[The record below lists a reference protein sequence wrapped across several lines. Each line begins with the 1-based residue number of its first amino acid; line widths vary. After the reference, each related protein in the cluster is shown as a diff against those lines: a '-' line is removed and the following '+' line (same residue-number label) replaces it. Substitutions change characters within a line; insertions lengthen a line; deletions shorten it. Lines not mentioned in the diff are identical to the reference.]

1 MNKIPAFVFSEKRFS
16 LLRRLLSYMLLL
28 VLFAALLLWSC
39 QAIFGQFATTYDS
52 TRQLL
57 STHLDYYE
65 LHVKE
70 HYERLAADGI
80 SLSKEFGE
88 KIDDFLRSGSL
99 AFDDLTDRP
108 DTIFRLESRLYTAL
122 EDAVQSADNSGAFFF
137 LDVTANSRLE
147 NSEKSRSGVYLRA
160 AGKPLDRSITLF
172 RGSAD
177 FLTPQ
182 RLTMHNKWTLEFNLS
197 IFPDYSYIRSTAAL
211 PVENS
216 YYFTQTFR
224 LPGTW
229 EQVQLL
235 TVPIFGK
242 DGSFY
247 GFCGFEVSEHFFKSF
262 HRIPSVP
269 DHLSCFITDASET
282 NRNGFVSN
290 VKDWTGTVL
299 DPQSGM
305 ISGTTNGYYIDIN
318 ELLTV
323 SEMKP
328 GLASKLRFDSNS
340 LSSSSDSGALLKLQ
354 GDSDS
359 YVGMCRAIRL
369 SPLNGTGVAAVCI
382 PESDYTVLQAQRN
395 ISMIV
400 ILLLFGF
407 FGLCA
412 CIIFSRRFLK
422 PILFSLET
430 MRSKES
436 DWKKSNIT
444 EIDDLMDFL
453 EASNRQ
459 TDAALA
465 KANSEISV
473 LRSAAASN
481 RDVPEVLEPIDPERL
496 QFFLASL
503 DTLSPAER
511 RVFDL
516 YVQGY
521 KSKEISEKLCLSIN
535 TIKTHNSHIFDKLA
549 VSSRK
554 ELLLFIRHMQQAVNA
569 NDNENEMD

>member
-1 MNKIPAFVFSEKRFS
+1 MNKIPAFVFSGKRFS
-16 LLRRLLSYMLLL
+16 LLGRLLSYMLLL

-65 LHVKE
+65 IHVKE

-80 SLSKEFGE
+80 SLSKEYGSV
-88 KIDDFLRSGSL
+88 IDDFLRTEGLS
-99 AFDDLTDRP
+99 FDDLSDRRN
-108 DTIFRLESRLYTAL
+108 TIFRLESRLYPAL
-122 EDAVQSADNSGAFFF
+122 EDAVHSADNSGAFFF
-137 LDVTANSRLE
+137 LDVTANTKLKD
-147 NSEKSRSGVYLRA
+147 SEKSRSGVYLRA
-160 AGKPLDRSITLF
+160 AGETVDRSLTLF
-172 RGSAD
+172 RGSSD
-177 FLTPQ
+177 FLTEQ
-182 RLTMHNKWTLEFNLS
+182 RLTMHNKWTLEFNLA
-197 IFPDYSYIRSTAAL
+197 IFPDYSYIRNAAAT

-242 DGSFY
+242 DGTFY
-247 GFCGFEVSEHFFKSF
+247 GFCGFEVSQHLFKSF
-262 HRIPSVP
+262 HQIPSVP
-269 DHLSCFITDASET
+269 DHLSCFITDAST
-282 NRNGFVSN
+282 SDRNGFASH
-290 VKDWTGTVL
+290 VKDWSGTVL
-299 DPQSGM
+299 DPQAGM
-305 ISGTTNGYYIDIN
+305 MSGTTKGYYIDIN

-328 GLASKLRFDSNS
+328 GLASKLRLDSNS

-369 SPLNGTGVAAVCI
+369 SPLNGTGVATVCI
-382 PESDYTVLQAQRN
+382 PASDYSSLQSQRN

-554 ELLLFIRHMQQAVNA
+554 ELLLFIRHMQQAANA